1 MSIKTDRPQVR
12 TADELERKY
21 NFAGIQQ
28 NVKMNN
34 TGLVKVANELYN
46 FVSAVAGDT
55 ATLEKQLDGQIG
67 TYYGNGIPTNEN
79 EPAISWENPSE
90 HIGDLYYDRETG
102 LSYKYSDNLEWE
114 QTESTLL
121 SEILAIANAAQDTAD
136 NKRTTFITNNATD
149 TPNPPYD
156 TGDIWIKNVGQDN
169 GEIYICQRGK
179 EVGDTYQDGDFI
191 VATKYIDDSVVLTSE
206 QVAEIVTTET
216 SEWVADTQ
224 SLTGY
229 FTKEKKAQIDDST
242 SYVLDKVV
250 KQVQIDGDIT
260 LSADNSVFSLK
271 ITNSGIEIRNVAKT
285 DPISSWI
292 EDGMDIKKLY
302 LGNFAFIPRNNG
314 SLGFRKVK

>member
-1 MSIKTDRPQVR
+1 MSVKADRPQVR
-12 TADELERKY
+12 TAEQLERKY
-21 NFAGIQQ
+21 NFANIEQ
-28 NVKMNN
+28 NIKTNN
-34 TGLVKVANELYN
+34 TGITKVANELYQ
-46 FVSAVAGDT
+46 FVNAVAGDT

-67 TYYGNGIPTNEN
+67 TYYGDGVPTNSN
-79 EPAISWENPSE
+79 EPAVSWDDTSE
-90 HIGDLYYDRETG
+90 HIGDLYYDRLTG
-102 LSYKYSDNLEWE
+102 LSYKYNDSLQWE
-114 QTESTLL
+114 LTGNTLL
-121 SEILAIANAAQDTAD
+121 SEILALANAAQDTAD
-136 NKRTTFITNNATD
+136 GKRTTFITNNASD
-149 TPNPPYD
+149 TPIPPYD
-156 TGDIWIKNVGQDN
+156 TGDMWIKNVGSEH
-169 GEIYICQRGK
+169 GELYICQRGK

-191 VATKYIDDSVVLTSE
+191 VATKYIDDSVTLTSE
-206 QVAEIVTTET
+206 QVASIVTSQT

-229 FTKEKKAQIDDST
+229 FTEEKKAQIDDST

-271 ITNSGIEIRNVAKT
+271 ITNSGIQIRNRAKT

-302 LGNFAFIPRNNG
+302 LGNFAFIPRDNG